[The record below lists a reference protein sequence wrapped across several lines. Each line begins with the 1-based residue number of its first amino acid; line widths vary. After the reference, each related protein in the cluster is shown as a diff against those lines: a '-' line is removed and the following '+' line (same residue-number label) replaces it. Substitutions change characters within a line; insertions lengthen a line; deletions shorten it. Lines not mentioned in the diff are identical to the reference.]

1 MMAKWLT
8 LGAKLIIFDEP
19 TRGIDV
25 GAKVAFYELM
35 NELVSEGI
43 GVIIMSSETDEV
55 VNMSDLVV
63 TLKEGRISGVISMRE
78 NELLSDKDFQKY
90 M

>member
-1 MMAKWLT
+1 
-8 LGAKLIIFDEP
+8 
-19 TRGIDV
+19 
-25 GAKVAFYELM
+25 M

>member
-1 MMAKWLT
+1 M
-8 LGAKLIIFDEP
+8 
-19 TRGIDV
+19 
-25 GAKVAFYELM
+25 AFYELM